1 MSKRKPV
8 ILIPGIQGT
17 KLFDTNQKD
26 FKTVWSGVKKF
37 FSDIHQLALKDN
49 GVSDKFLD
57 AVIERADVEDLAYSE
72 LINYLK
78 AEGYRV
84 YIFGYDWR
92 RSNHESAI
100 ALGEFVERIKR
111 RFGNINSFNFV
122 THSMGGLVFAAYLK
136 SLTVEQRD
144 EVVEHA
150 VMTVPPFLGSMES
163 ALSLTMGSS
172 MLFNSSDDF
181 RKVART
187 FPAIYE
193 LLPVYEGAYTF
204 DTAQTKNA
212 FSPYLFDSYWQHV
225 ENADRTDTLATQN
238 LMRRRL
244 AHLGEVRADNNHIFD
259 FSKESAS
266 LRDRLVIVSGSGS
279 ETRQQSR
286 IRENYKH
293 YKFFFEFE
301 EKPTDLSGDG
311 TVPSISSNCFKD
323 SITTIQVRKSG
334 FESWMDSRF
343 LGADHHAFFLNNG
356 RVQNVITRFLKGKT
370 DREEWF
376 QSANDGVV
384 KL

>member
-1 MSKRKPV
+1 MSKRKPI

-49 GVSDKFLD
+49 GTSDKYLD

-92 RSNHESAI
+92 RSNTETAV

-111 RFGNINSFNFV
+111 RFGNTNSFNFI
-122 THSMGGLVFAAYLK
+122 THSMGGLVFSAYLK
-136 SLTVEQRD
+136 SLEPEQRD

-150 VMTVPPFLGSMES
+150 VLTVPPFLGSMES

-193 LLPVYEGAYTF
+193 LLPVYADAYTF
-204 DTAQTKNA
+204 ESAAAKAAYN
-212 FSPYLFDSYWQHV
+212 PYDFKTYWQQV
-225 ENADRTDTLATQN
+225 AGADRPDTLDKHQ
-238 LMRRRL
+238 LISRRL
-244 AHLGEVRADNNHIFD
+244 AELGEVRNDDNYIFN
-259 FSKESAS
+259 FAKAPKS
-266 LRDRLVIVSGSGS
+266 LRDKIVVISGSGS
-279 ETRQQSR
+279 ETRQQSH
-286 IRENYKH
+286 IKENHKH

-301 EKPTDLSGDG
+301 EKPSSKEGDG
-311 TVPSISSNCFKD
+311 TVPSVSSNCFKD
-323 SITTIQVRKSG
+323 SLTTIEVKKSG
-334 FESWMDSRF
+334 FEAWMDSRF

-356 RVQNVITRFLKGKT
+356 RVQNVITRFLRGRT
-370 DREEWF
+370 DRSNWF
-376 QSANDGVV
+376 ESADDGVT

>member
-1 MSKRKPV
+1 MSKRKPI

-49 GVSDKFLD
+49 GVSDKYLD

-92 RSNHESAI
+92 RSNTESAI
-100 ALGEFVERIKR
+100 ALSAFVERIKR
-111 RFGNINSFNFV
+111 RFGNTNSFNFI
-122 THSMGGLVFAAYLK
+122 THSMGGLVFSAYLK
-136 SLTVEQRD
+136 MLTPEQRTD
-144 EVVEHA
+144 VVEHA

-181 RKVART
+181 RKVGRT

-193 LLPVYEGAYTF
+193 LLPVYPEAYTF
-204 DTAQTKNA
+204 DSVAAQQNYN
-212 FSPYLFDSYWQHV
+212 PYDFNTYWQQV
-225 ENADRTDTLATQN
+225 ANADRPDTVDKHALIS
-238 LMRRRL
+238 RRL
-244 AHLGEVRADNNHIFD
+244 NDLGEVRSDDNLIYD
-259 FSKESAS
+259 FSKAPAD
-266 LRDRLVIVSGSGS
+266 LRKKCVVISGSGS
-279 ETRQQSR
+279 ETRQQSH
-286 IRENYKH
+286 IKENHKH

-301 EKPTDLSGDG
+301 QKPKSKDGDG
-311 TVPSISSNCFKD
+311 TVPSLSANCFKD
-323 SITTIQVRKSG
+323 SVTTIQVEKSG
-334 FESWMDSRF
+334 FEAWMDSRF

-356 RVQNVITRFLKGKT
+356 RVQNVITRFLKGST
-370 DREEWF
+370 SRDDWF
-376 QSANDGVV
+376 ESADDGVK

>member
-1 MSKRKPV
+1 MSKRKPI

-49 GVSDKFLD
+49 GVSDKYLD

-92 RSNHESAI
+92 RSNTETAI
-100 ALGEFVERIKR
+100 ALSEFVKKIKR
-111 RFGNINSFNFV
+111 RFGNTNSFNFI
-122 THSMGGLVFAAYLK
+122 THSMGGLVFSAYMKMLDE
-136 SLTVEQRD
+136 EQRE

-150 VMTVPPFLGSMES
+150 VMTVPPLLGSMES

-193 LLPVYEGAYTF
+193 LLPVYQGAYKFET
-204 DTAQTKNA
+204 DAAQDA
-212 FSPYLFDSYWQHV
+212 YSPYEFDSYWQQV
-225 ENADRTDTLATQN
+225 AGADRPDTLDKHQLIT
-238 LMRRRL
+238 RRL
-244 AHLGEVRADNNHIFD
+244 SDLGEVRDQNHFIFD
-259 FSKESAS
+259 FAQSPQSF
-266 LRDRLVIVSGSGS
+266 RDKLVIISGSGS
-279 ETRQQSR
+279 QTRQKSN
-286 IRENYKH
+286 IKENHKH

-301 EKPTDLSGDG
+301 EKPKSKQGDG

-323 SITTIQVRKSG
+323 SITTIEVKKSG
-334 FESWMDSRF
+334 FEAWMDSRF

-356 RVQNVITRFLKGKT
+356 RVQNVITRFLKGST
-370 DREEWF
+370 DRENWF
-376 QSANDGVV
+376 ESADDGVS